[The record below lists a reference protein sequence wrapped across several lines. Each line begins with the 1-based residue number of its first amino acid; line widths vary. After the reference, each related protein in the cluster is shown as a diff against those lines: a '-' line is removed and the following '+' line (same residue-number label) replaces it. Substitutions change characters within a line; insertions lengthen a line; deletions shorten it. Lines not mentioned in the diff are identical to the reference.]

1 MSRTVLTA
9 SPLFHFH
16 NNLVRRNCYPISL
29 IRKQAKEKLSRALVP
44 TNRLPGSS
52 GGAHA
57 TGRLRGNRVRP
68 APSPPPNFRSC
79 APGLWRAAPSGR
91 HGHFPLAPSN
101 TNAQA
106 GTSCSRGPLR
116 AAFLGLSSILY
127 RFLHPSYRVSL
138 RDD

>member
-1 MSRTVLTA
+1 MLTA

-68 APSPPPNFRSC
+68 APSPPPPTS
-79 APGLWRAAPSGR
+79 APARRGFGEPRRQDDMATSRLPPATLTLKQVPAVLAGL
-91 HGHFPLAPSN
+91 
-101 TNAQA
+101 
-106 GTSCSRGPLR
+106 
-116 AAFLGLSSILY
+116 LGQL
-127 RFLHPSYRVSL
+127 FWV
-138 RDD
+138 